1 MHHDGAGADDVV
13 EGMRAPWDMRRRH
26 SGDEAEKARCGA
38 LGQSDV
44 RDGDEADVVPWVG
57 MRRTTMKRRVRKL
70 ADSEGVRGYDVAKRW
85 SGYSMGRNEGSRLP
99 SKRLLR
105 KRASW
110 IYVWMVLSER
120 VQGGGESTMC
130 TVLERRCCW
139 EEGGVADGYK
149 GSKDRRIRR
158 VPGVDMRSSEGLR
171 TEGITRNAKAS
182 SADEVR

>member
-1 MHHDGAGADDVV
+1 MHGCRVHIAAAPLLGDFAGMHHDGAGAGGVV

-26 SGDEAEKARCGA
+26 SGDGAEKARCGA

-105 KRASW
+105 KRASC
-110 IYVWMVLSER
+110 YML
-120 VQGGGESTMC
+120 G
-130 TVLERRCCW
+130 
-139 EEGGVADGYK
+139 
-149 GSKDRRIRR
+149 
-158 VPGVDMRSSEGLR
+158 
-171 TEGITRNAKAS
+171 TEGRQI
-182 SADEVR
+182 